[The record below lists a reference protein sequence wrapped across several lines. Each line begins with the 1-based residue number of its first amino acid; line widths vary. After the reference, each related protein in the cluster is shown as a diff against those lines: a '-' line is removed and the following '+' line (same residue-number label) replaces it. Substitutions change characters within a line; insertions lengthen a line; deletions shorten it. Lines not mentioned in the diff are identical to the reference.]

1 MSSWAQD
8 ADEQENID
16 GSGDASPSNDG
27 EKNSVTGN
35 DEPALTE
42 AEASLMRKIL
52 RSRIVS
58 STHEVEVDRRDPN
71 SPLFS
76 IKTFEELKLRPE
88 LLKGVYA
95 SGFDLPSKIQET
107 ALPTLLAD
115 PPQNMIA
122 QSQSGTGKTA
132 AFILASLSRVDESQ
146 RYPQVLILSPTYELA
161 IQTGQVAKKMAQFC
175 KGITFCYAVRGVTFS
190 HGDKIED
197 QVILGTPGK
206 IIDWAFKFKFFDLS
220 RIKVFVLDEADIMIA
235 QQGHH
240 DQSIR
245 IHKRLSSNCQMM
257 LFSATYDKDV
267 MEFAEMII
275 SNPVIIRLRKEEE
288 SLDYIRQY
296 YVICVN
302 KEEKF
307 SAISNIYGV
316 LSVGQSIIFC
326 HTRQAAVWLAGEM
339 TKEGHT
345 VSLLSGE
352 LTIEQRVDV
361 LTRFRRGVERV
372 LITTNVCAR
381 VNAMLSLYTDDSVIA
396 CVNSE
401 LVGCVGSASL
411 VSSEVF
417 VGIGEALEGYTGW
430 NRNTGNVQIVKG
442 NVVGGSSSHT
452 LSTPARVAKT
462 VSEGIDVEQVT
473 VVINFDLPVDM
484 KGRADCETYLHRIG
498 RTGRFGKSGFA
509 VNLVEGSRGLQVIKQ
524 IEEHFA
530 RTIKKLD
537 FKDLD
542 QLESMVRGQSL
553 VK

>member
-8 ADEQENID
+8 ADEQEKLVSSLSNKVSGVSID
-16 GSGDASPSNDG
+16 GSGDAGASNEG
-27 EKNSVTGN
+27 EKNSEAASESAPPEN
-35 DEPALTE
+35 DEPAVTP
-42 AEASLMRKIL
+42 AETSLMQKII
-52 RSRIVS
+52 RSRLVV
-58 STHEVEVDRRDPN
+58 STHDVEVQRRDPK
-71 SPLFS
+71 SPLYS

-132 AFILASLSRVDESQ
+132 AFILASLSRVDEEQ

-161 IQTGQVAKKMAQFC
+161 IQTGEVAKKMAQFC
-175 KGITFCYAVRGVTFS
+175 KRITFCYAVRGVTFS
-190 HGDKIED
+190 HGEKIED

-245 IHKRLSSNCQMM
+245 IHKRLSPNCQMM

-275 SNPVIIRLRKEEE
+275 SNPVVIRLRKEEE
-288 SLDYIRQY
+288 SLENIRQY
-296 YVICVN
+296 YVVCSS

-316 LSVGQSIIFC
+316 LAIGQTIVFC

-339 TKEGHT
+339 TKEGHA

-352 LTIEQRVDV
+352 LTIEQRVAV
-361 LTRFRRGVERV
+361 LERFRKGLERV

-381 VNAMLSLYTDDSVIA
+381 
-396 CVNSE
+396 
-401 LVGCVGSASL
+401 
-411 VSSEVF
+411 
-417 VGIGEALEGYTGW
+417 
-430 NRNTGNVQIVKG
+430 
-442 NVVGGSSSHT
+442 
-452 LSTPARVAKT
+452 
-462 VSEGIDVEQVT
+462 GIDVEQVT
-473 VVINFDLPVDM
+473 VVVNFDLPVDM

-498 RTGRFGKSGFA
+498 RTGRFGKSGIA
-509 VNLVEGSRGLQVIKQ
+509 VNLVEGNRGVQVIKQ

-530 RTIKKLD
+530 RPIQKLD
-537 FKDLD
+537 AEDLE
-542 QLESMVRGQSL
+542 QLEKMQ
-553 VK
+553 K

>member
-8 ADEQENID
+8 ADDQEKSVSSLSNKVSGVSID
-16 GSGDASPSNDG
+16 GSGDASPSNDA
-27 EKNSVTGN
+27 EKKSDAGNEPAPPEN
-35 DEPALTE
+35 DEPAVTP
-42 AEASLMRKIL
+42 AETSLMQKII
-52 RSRIVS
+52 RSRLVV
-58 STHEVEVDRRDPN
+58 STHDVEVQRRDPK
-71 SPLFS
+71 SPLYS

-132 AFILASLSRVDESQ
+132 AFILASLSRVDEEQ

-161 IQTGQVAKKMAQFC
+161 IQTGVVAKKMAQFC
-175 KGITFCYAVRGVTFS
+175 NRITFCYAVRGVTFS
-190 HGDKIED
+190 HGEKIED

-245 IHKRLSSNCQMM
+245 IHKRLSPNCQMM

-275 SNPVIIRLRKEEE
+275 SNPVVIRLRKEEE
-288 SLDYIRQY
+288 SLENIRQY
-296 YVICVN
+296 YVVCSS

-316 LSVGQSIIFC
+316 LAIGQTIIFC

-339 TKEGHT
+339 TKEGHA

-352 LTIEQRVDV
+352 LTIEQRVAV
-361 LTRFRRGVERV
+361 LERFRKGLERV

-381 VNAMLSLYTDDSVIA
+381 
-396 CVNSE
+396 
-401 LVGCVGSASL
+401 
-411 VSSEVF
+411 
-417 VGIGEALEGYTGW
+417 
-430 NRNTGNVQIVKG
+430 
-442 NVVGGSSSHT
+442 
-452 LSTPARVAKT
+452 
-462 VSEGIDVEQVT
+462 GIDVEQVT
-473 VVINFDLPVDM
+473 VVVNFDLPVDM

-498 RTGRFGKSGFA
+498 RTGRFGKSGIA
-509 VNLVEGSRGLQVIKQ
+509 VNLVEGNRGVQVIKQ

-530 RTIKKLD
+530 RPIQKLD
-537 FKDLD
+537 AEDLE
-542 QLESMVRGQSL
+542 QLEKMQ
-553 VK
+553 K

>member
-8 ADEQENID
+8 ADEQEKLVSSLTDKVSGVSID
-16 GSGDASPSNDG
+16 GSGDAGPSD
-27 EKNSVTGN
+27 N
-35 DEPALTE
+35 DEKSSDADSKPAATE
-42 AEASLMRKIL
+42 GDEPVVTPAEASLMQKII
-52 RSRIVS
+52 RSRLVR
-58 STHEVEVDRRDPN
+58 STHDVEVQRKDPK
-71 SPLFS
+71 SPLYS

-132 AFILASLSRVDESQ
+132 AFILASLSRVEEEQ

-161 IQTGQVAKKMAQFC
+161 IQTGEVAKRMAQFC
-175 KGITFCYAVRGVTFS
+175 TRITFCYAVRGVTFS
-190 HGDKIED
+190 QGEKIED

-245 IHKRLSSNCQMM
+245 IHKRLSPNCQMM

-275 SNPVIIRLRKEEE
+275 SNPVVIRLRKEEE
-288 SLDYIRQY
+288 TLENIKQY
-296 YVICVN
+296 YVVCAS

-316 LSVGQSIIFC
+316 LAIGQTIIFC
-326 HTRQAAVWLAGEM
+326 HTRQAAVWLAGQM
-339 TKEGHT
+339 TKEGHA
-345 VSLLSGE
+345 VALLSGE
-352 LTIEQRVDV
+352 LTIEQRIAV
-361 LTRFRRGVERV
+361 LQRFRKGLDRV

-381 VNAMLSLYTDDSVIA
+381 
-396 CVNSE
+396 
-401 LVGCVGSASL
+401 
-411 VSSEVF
+411 
-417 VGIGEALEGYTGW
+417 
-430 NRNTGNVQIVKG
+430 
-442 NVVGGSSSHT
+442 
-452 LSTPARVAKT
+452 
-462 VSEGIDVEQVT
+462 GIDVEQVT
-473 VVINFDLPVDM
+473 VVVNFDLPVDM

-498 RTGRFGKSGFA
+498 RTGRFGKSGIA
-509 VNLVEGSRGLQVIKQ
+509 VNMVEGNRSLAVLKQ

-530 RTIKKLD
+530 RPIQKLD
-537 FKDLD
+537 AEDMEQIEKI
-542 QLESMVRGQSL
+542 Q
-553 VK
+553 K